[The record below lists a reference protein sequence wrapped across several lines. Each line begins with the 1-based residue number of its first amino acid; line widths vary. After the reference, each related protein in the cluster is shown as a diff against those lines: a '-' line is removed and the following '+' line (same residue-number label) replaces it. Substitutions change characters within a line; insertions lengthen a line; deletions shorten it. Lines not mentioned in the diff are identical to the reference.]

1 MQSFWKLTVVECKLY
16 FRFPIMALFTLALPL
31 MILILLGSLFGNE
44 PSPVYGGHGS
54 VDVSVPAYAAM
65 IISISAFISLPITL
79 ANYRERGIL
88 RRFRATP
95 VSPAAVLGAQLVM
108 QFVMTLLGMALL
120 VVAGKLVYGLRFEGN
135 ALSMLAAFCL
145 SCLSFFA
152 FGMILAGLTPNVRLA
167 SVVGNVLLQ
176 PMIYLSGATIPLEV
190 LLLSPRMREIIRF
203 IPLTHVVTLLRGL
216 WVGDT
221 WSQHQTELIVLS
233 AILVVCSIVAV
244 KVFRWE

>member
-1 MQSFWKLTVVECKLY
+1 MQSFWKLAVVECKLY

-31 MILILLGSLFGNE
+31 MILILLGSIFGNE
-44 PSPVYGGHGS
+44 PSPLYGGYGS

-65 IISISAFISLPITL
+65 IIAISAFISLPITL

-108 QFVMTLLGMALL
+108 QFLMTLLGMALL
-120 VVAGKLVYGLRFEGN
+120 IVAGKLVYGLRFEGN
-135 ALSMLAAFCL
+135 ALSVLAAFSL

-152 FGMILAGLTPNVRLA
+152 FGMILAGLIPSVRLA
-167 SVVGNVLLQ
+167 SIVGNVLLQ

-190 LLLSPRMREIIRF
+190 MSPRMREFIRF

-216 WVGDT
+216 WVGDV
-221 WSQHQTELIVLS
+221 WSEHQTELIVLS

>member
-1 MQSFWKLTVVECKLY
+1 MRSFWKLTVVECRLY

-31 MILILLGSLFGNE
+31 MILILLGSIFGNE
-44 PSPVYGGHGS
+44 PSPMYGGYGS

-65 IISISAFISLPITL
+65 IIAISAFISLPITL

-108 QFVMTLLGMALL
+108 QFLMTLLGMALL
-120 VVAGKLVYGLRFEGN
+120 IVAGELFYGLRFEGN
-135 ALSMLAAFCL
+135 ALRVLGAFSL

-152 FGMILAGLTPNVRLA
+152 FGMVLAGILPSVRLA
-167 SVVGNVLLQ
+167 SIVGNVLLQ

-190 LLLSPRMREIIRF
+190 MSPRMRESIRF

-216 WVGDT
+216 WVGDA
-221 WSQHQTELIVLS
+221 WSEHQTELIVLS
-233 AILVVCSIVAV
+233 AILVVCSIAAV
-244 KVFRWE
+244 RVFRWE